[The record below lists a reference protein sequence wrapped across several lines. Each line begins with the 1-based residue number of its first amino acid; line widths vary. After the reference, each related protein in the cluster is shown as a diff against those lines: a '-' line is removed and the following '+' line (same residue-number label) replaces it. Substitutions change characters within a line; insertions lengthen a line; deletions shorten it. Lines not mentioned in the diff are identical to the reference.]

1 LRNTFARGAKQTTIN
16 TTRLDKLPEQGKEAL
31 IGNPLTDSLYQQAM
45 MNSVEVA
52 GKVALDYPASGST
65 AFISVL

>member
-31 IGNPLTDSLYQQAM
+31 IGNPLTDSLYQQA
-45 MNSVEVA
+45 SVM
-52 GKVALDYPASGST
+52 LLT
-65 AFISVL
+65 